1 MEKTEIKTIEM
12 IRRIREAQY
21 EQLKDKTTQERIA
34 FYREKAQ
41 RMNMR
46 AKAILQARQR
56 MEQSATQDQKV
67 G

>member
-1 MEKTEIKTIEM
+1 MKKTEIKAIEM

-34 FYREKAQ
+34 FYREKAR
-41 RMNMR
+41 RMNAR
-46 AKAILQARQR
+46 AKTILQARQG
-56 MEQSATQDQKV
+56 MEQNAIQDQKA